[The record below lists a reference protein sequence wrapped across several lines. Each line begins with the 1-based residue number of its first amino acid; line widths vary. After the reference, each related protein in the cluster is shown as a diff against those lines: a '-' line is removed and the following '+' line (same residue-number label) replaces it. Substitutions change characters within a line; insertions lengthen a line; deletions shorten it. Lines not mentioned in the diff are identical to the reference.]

1 MEKQLKPFKES
12 GAKLVTEQ
20 ELLKAENNLKKWQLE
35 WKKRKRGCMDV
46 VCSIAESMD
55 MNNKV
60 FVAKVGLETDEEL
73 KVVCP
78 V

>member
-1 MEKQLKPFKES
+1 
-12 GAKLVTEQ
+12 VTEQ

-78 V
+78 VWIN

>member
-1 MEKQLKPFKES
+1 
-12 GAKLVTEQ
+12 
-20 ELLKAENNLKKWQLE
+20 
-35 WKKRKRGCMDV
+35 
-46 VCSIAESMD
+46 MD